1 MAVKVKCIIPSKQL
15 EAAQTNQYIATNSKT
30 MIDKVTVTNTTSAA
44 VTFSCNLVPEG
55 GTVADDNAVIKT
67 KSVAAGDTY
76 VCPELVGH
84 VLEPGD
90 AISMIASAATSLTI
104 RASGRE
110 VT

>member
-1 MAVKVKCIIPSKQL
+1 MAVKVTCIIPSKQL
-15 EAAQTNQYIATNSKT
+15 ESVQTNQYIATNSKT
-30 MIDKVTVTNTTSAA
+30 MIDKVTITNTTAAA
-44 VTFSCNLVPEG
+44 VTFSCNLVSKG
-55 GTVADDNAVIKT
+55 GTVADSNAVIKT
-67 KSVAAGDTY
+67 KPVAAGDTY

-84 VLEPGD
+84 VLEAGD

>member
-1 MAVKVKCIIPSKQL
+1 MAVKVTCIIPSKQL
-15 EAAQTNQYIATNSKT
+15 EVAQTNQYIATNSKT
-30 MIDKVTVTNTTSAA
+30 MIDKVTVTNTTSAT

-55 GTVADDNAVIKT
+55 GSVADTNAVIKT
-67 KSVAAGDTY
+67 KSVAAGETY

-90 AISMIASAATSLTI
+90 AISMIASVADSLTI

>member
-15 EAAQTNQYIATNSKT
+15 EAAQTNQYIAANAKT
-30 MIDKVTVTNTTSAA
+30 MIDKVTVTNTTAAA
-44 VTFSCNLVPEG
+44 VTFSCNLVPSDG
-55 GTVADDNAVIKT
+55 VVGDSNALIKD
-67 KSVAAGDTY
+67 KSVASGETY

-84 VLEPGD
+84 VLDSGD

>member
-1 MAVKVKCIIPSKQL
+1 MAVKVTCIIPSKQL
-15 EAAQTNQYIATNSKT
+15 EDAQTNQYIATNSKT
-30 MIDKVTVTNTTSAA
+30 MIDNVTVTNTTSAA

-55 GTVADDNAVIKT
+55 GSVADTNAVIKA
-67 KSVAAGDTY
+67 KSVAAGETY

-90 AISMIASAATSLTI
+90 AISMIASAVDSLTI

>member
-15 EAAQTNQYIATNSKT
+15 EAVQTNQHIASVKT
-30 MIDKVTVTNTTSAA
+30 MIDKVTVTNTTGTA
-44 VTFSCNLVPEG
+44 VTFSCNLVPSG
-55 GTVADDNAVIKT
+55 GAVGDGNAIIKDKTVAT
-67 KSVAAGDTY
+67 GETY

-84 VLEPGD
+84 VLESGD

>member
-1 MAVKVKCIIPSKQL
+1 MAVKVTCIIPSKQI
-15 EAAQTNQYIATNSKT
+15 EAVQTNQYIATNSKT

-44 VTFSCNLVPEG
+44 VTFSCNLVPAG
-55 GTVADDNAVIKT
+55 GSVADASAIIKT
-67 KSVAAGDTY
+67 KSVAAGETY

-90 AISMIASAATSLTI
+90 AISMIASTADSLTI

>member
-44 VTFSCNLVPEG
+44 VTFSCNVVPLGDLVG
-55 GTVADDNAVIKT
+55 DGNAIIKS

-84 VLEPGD
+84 VLESGD

>member
-1 MAVKVKCIIPSKQL
+1 MAVKVTCIIPSKQL
-15 EAAQTNQYIATNSKT
+15 EDTQTNQYIATNSKT
-30 MIDKVTVTNTTSAA
+30 MIDKVTVTNTTAAA

-55 GTVADDNAVIKT
+55 GSVADANAVIKT

-90 AISMIASAATSLTI
+90 AISMIASAADSLTI

>member
-15 EAAQTNQYIATNSKT
+15 EAAQTNQYIASVKT
-30 MIDKVTVTNTTSAA
+30 MIDKVTVTNTTGAA

-55 GTVADDNAVIKT
+55 GTVGDTNAIIKD
-67 KSVAAGDTY
+67 KAVAAGDTY

>member
-1 MAVKVKCIIPSKQL
+1 MAVKVKCIIPPKQL
-15 EAAQTNQYIATNSKT
+15 ESVQTKQYIATSVKT
-30 MIDKVTVTNTTSAA
+30 MIDKVTITNTTAA
-44 VTFSCNLVPEG
+44 AATFSCNLVPQD
-55 GTVADDNAVIKT
+55 GTAADANALIKT
-67 KSVAAGDTY
+67 KSVAAGETY

-90 AISMIASAATSLTI
+90 AISMIASVANALTI

>member
-15 EAAQTNQYIATNSKT
+15 EDVQTNQYIATNSKT
-30 MIDKVTVTNTTSAA
+30 MIDKVTITNTTAAA

-55 GTVADDNAVIKT
+55 GAVADANAIIKD

-84 VLEPGD
+84 VLESGD

>member
-1 MAVKVKCIIPSKQL
+1 MAVKVKCLIPSKQL
-15 EAAQTNQYIATNSKT
+15 EVVQTNQYIAANAKT
-30 MIDKVTVTNTTSAA
+30 MIDKVTVTNTAAAA
-44 VTFSCNLVPEG
+44 VTFSCNVVPSGDLVG
-55 GTVADDNAVIKT
+55 DGNAIIKS
-67 KSVAAGDTY
+67 KSVASGETY

-84 VLEPGD
+84 VLESGD

>member
-15 EAAQTNQYIATNSKT
+15 EVAQTNQYVATNSKT

-44 VTFSCNLVPEG
+44 VTFSCNVVPSG
-55 GTVADDNAVIKT
+55 GAVGDGNALIKD
-67 KSVAAGDTY
+67 KSVASGETY

-84 VLEPGD
+84 VLESDD
-90 AISMIASAATSLTI
+90 AISMIASAASSLTI

>member
-1 MAVKVKCIIPSKQL
+1 MAVKVKNIIPSKRL
-15 EAAQTNQYIATNSKT
+15 EDVQTNQHIASVKT
-30 MIDKVTVTNTTSAA
+30 MIDKVTVANTTAAA

-55 GTVADDNAVIKT
+55 GAVGDSNAIIKDKAVA
-67 KSVAAGDTY
+67 SGETY

-84 VLEPGD
+84 VLEAGD
-90 AISMIASAATSLTI
+90 AISMIASAAASLTI